1 MKILVTG
8 AAGYIGSI
16 TINKLNE
23 KKGLTT
29 FGIDN
34 LGKKKRIFKKNLN
47 KVFIYDYSDEK
58 KISNLIIKKKINV
71 VIHFAANT
79 NVLESLV
86 YPEKFYKDFIKTKKL
101 INICI
106 KNGIENFFFSSSA
119 AVYKDSKKKISENFK
134 TQPKSPYG
142 IAKKKIEQYLKLKA
156 NKNFKVNILRFFNVI
171 GANEKLLAGQVKDNS
186 SLILNLYNSAFNNR
200 KFFLYS
206 NNSKKNDL
214 SPIRDYFDVNLIPEV
229 IYKLLNLKKQS
240 NFEIYNIGSGKGIS
254 VIEFIEKFTLISK
267 KKINIHYKKKNNK
280 EINESVADIKKLSK
294 KVGNI
299 KSNNLN
305 TSIRLHINW
314 LKKINA

>member
-34 LGKKKRIFKKNLN
+34 LGKKKRIFKKKLN
-47 KVFIYDYSDEK
+47 KILRYDYSDEK
-58 KISNLIIKKKINV
+58 KISNFINKKKIDV

-106 KNGIENFFFSSSA
+106 KNGIKNFFFSSSA
-119 AVYKDSKKKISENFK
+119 AVYTDSKKKISENSK

-142 IAKKKIEQYLKLKA
+142 IVKKRIE
-156 NKNFKVNILRFFNVI
+156 
-171 GANEKLLAGQVKDNS
+171 
-186 SLILNLYNSAFNNR
+186 
-200 KFFLYS
+200 
-206 NNSKKNDL
+206 
-214 SPIRDYFDVNLIPEV
+214 
-229 IYKLLNLKKQS
+229 
-240 NFEIYNIGSGKGIS
+240 
-254 VIEFIEKFTLISK
+254 
-267 KKINIHYKKKNNK
+267 
-280 EINESVADIKKLSK
+280 
-294 KVGNI
+294 
-299 KSNNLN
+299 
-305 TSIRLHINW
+305 
-314 LKKINA
+314 